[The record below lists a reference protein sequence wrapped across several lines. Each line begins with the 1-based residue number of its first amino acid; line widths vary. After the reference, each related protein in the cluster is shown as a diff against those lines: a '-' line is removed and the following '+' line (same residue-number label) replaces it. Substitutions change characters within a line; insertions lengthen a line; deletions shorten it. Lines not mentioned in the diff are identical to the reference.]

1 VPDIE
6 AAQYYYRTAFEE
18 IEPAAEHFRK
28 ALFEYCKRDTLASA
42 ELRKTL
48 PQKASVN

>member
-18 IEPAAEHFRK
+18 IEPGAEPFRK
-28 ALFEYCKRDTLASA
+28 ALFEYCKRDTLAGV
-42 ELRKTL
+42 ELRKTF
-48 PQKASVN
+48 SD